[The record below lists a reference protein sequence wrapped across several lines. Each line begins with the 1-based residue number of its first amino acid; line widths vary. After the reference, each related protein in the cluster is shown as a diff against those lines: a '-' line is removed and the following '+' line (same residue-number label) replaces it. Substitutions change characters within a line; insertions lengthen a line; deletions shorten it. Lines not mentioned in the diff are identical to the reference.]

1 MATTGNSRTAQVS
14 TSSFKPLSLQE
25 IMAVPLALQAKEDKA
40 IMALD
45 EFSSLE
51 ANSLDADRDYV
62 SGQIGAFRDEAGSI
76 SDEILSGGVNSG
88 LVHKVRS
95 LRNKKNAELSING
108 KTGQASAAYNQYE
121 ANKKSVMARK
131 DLTAQQKELGLQQ
144 ANSNY
149 EGVVAGGQY
158 EDYTG
163 TASVD
168 LMQKGRDILKYMT
181 PEEKAGSLGMTYSD
195 GMYRDGTYARKTLT
209 PEHIQKVVY
218 QALSSDRN
226 VTNYTNELEQLGIVG
241 NGDLEIQRAAQ
252 SAGNIGQ
259 VNSLKNTSKVI
270 GGTPGGIDA
279 SLGKV
284 DTSQAWDSMMISS
297 GEGLYDRKYDMISG
311 KKAESLFSFP
321 EFAGSEMGSQSGY
334 LPKGPAEF
342 DQLREDEINA
352 GRQKIMDT
360 PIPKET
366 YWYNT
371 LSAKRAKANRLMV
384 YDLKN
389 KNHDAESSSLANIRA
404 TLGELRTNFPAL
416 AGINPETKIGP
427 NGEKLPGRNYTDREV
442 FDIYQRGKKRTMAS
456 FSQVVKPSNPSSTFV
471 AIGEALIGSGKR
483 NGTFTKKNMMTEG
496 GKSGGIDEIAKEFG
510 FESDDEM
517 KIFKE
522 TIRTT
527 GSVMGFSPGHV
538 DMPGAFAVQI
548 ELPDGSTPLI
558 YMQNDDK
565 AVAAFSSVASMNQSV
580 IDANPYNHSRSINA
594 KGELVNQHVI
604 TELSPL
610 SGTYEAAII
619 RSKTKYTSDEIANL
633 TFVRSSKDPSTQ
645 VAVHKVGK
653 PPYDPVVPT
662 VFRHNYDDEIQ
673 RTTKKV
679 TRYYDSIADKKQ
691 GFTKAQKN

>member
-108 KTGQASAAYNQYE
+108 KTGQASAAYNQYQ

-131 DLTAQQKELGLQQ
+131 DLSAQQKELGLQQ

-168 LMQKGRDILKYMT
+168 IMQKGRDILKYMT
-181 PEEKAGSLGMTYSD
+181 PEEKAGALGMTYSD

-226 VTNYTNELEQLGIVG
+226 VTDYTNELEQLGIVG

-252 SAGNIGQ
+252 SAGNVGQ

-270 GGTPGGIDA
+270 GGVPGGIDA
-279 SLGKV
+279 SLGMV
-284 DTSQAWDSMMISS
+284 DKGQAWDSMPISS
-297 GEGLYDRKYDMISG
+297 GDGLWDKKYDMISG

-342 DQLREDEINA
+342 DQVREDEIKA
-352 GRQKIMDT
+352 GRQKIMDQKIPEDT
-360 PIPKET
+360 PFYEI
-366 YWYNT
+366 
-371 LSAKRAKANRLMV
+371 LSLKRGKANRLMA
-384 YDLKN
+384 YDLQN
-389 KNHDAESSSLANIRA
+389 RNHDAESSSLANIRA

-416 AGINPETKIGP
+416 AGVNPETKQ
-427 NGEKLPGRNYTDREV
+427 NYTDREV

-456 FSQVVKPSNPSSTFV
+456 FSQVVKPSNPSSTFI
-471 AIGEALIGSGKR
+471 AIGEALIGSGTR
-483 NGTFTKKNMMTEG
+483 NGSFTKKNMMTEG

-522 TIRTT
+522 AIRTT

-565 AVAAFSSVASMNQSV
+565 AVEAFSSVASMNQSV
-580 IDANPYNHSRSINA
+580 IDANPYKHSRSING

-619 RSKTKYTSDEIANL
+619 RSKTKYTSDELANL
-633 TFVRSSKDPSTQ
+633 TFARSRKDPSTQ
-645 VAVHKVGK
+645 VAVDANGK
-653 PPYDPVVPT
+653 ALVPT

-691 GFTKAQKN
+691 GFTDAQKN

>member
-51 ANSLDADRDYV
+51 ANSLDADKDYV

-149 EGVVAGGQY
+149 EGVVSGGQY

-168 LMQKGRDILKYMT
+168 IMQKGRDILKYMT
-181 PEEKAGSLGMTYSD
+181 PEEKAGALGMTYSD

-226 VTNYTNELEQLGIVG
+226 VVDYTNELEQLGIVG

-252 SAGNIGQ
+252 SAGNVGQ

-279 SLGKV
+279 SLGMV
-284 DTSQAWDSMMISS
+284 DKGQAWDSMPISS
-297 GEGLYDRKYDMISG
+297 GEGLWDKKYDMISG

-342 DQLREDEINA
+342 DQVREDEIKA

-360 PIPKET
+360 PLPEGT
-366 YWYNT
+366 SWYNIV
-371 LSAKRAKANRLMV
+371 SAKRAKANQLMN
-384 YDLKN
+384 YDLN
-389 KNHDAESSSLANIRA
+389 NRDHETESSSLANIRA
-404 TLGELRTNFPAL
+404 TLGDLRTNFPAL
-416 AGINPETKIGP
+416 AGVNPETKQ
-427 NGEKLPGRNYTDREV
+427 NYTDREV

-456 FSQVVKPSNPSSTFV
+456 FSQVVKPSNPSNTFT
-471 AIGEALIGSGKR
+471 ALGEALIGSGKR
-483 NGTFTKKNMMTEG
+483 NGTFTQKHMMTEG
-496 GKSGGIDEIAKEFG
+496 GKSGDIKQIAKEFG
-510 FESDDEM
+510 FESDAEM

-522 TIRTT
+522 AIRTT
-527 GSVMGFSPGHV
+527 GSVLGFSPGHV
-538 DMPGAFAVQI
+538 DMPGAFAVQF
-548 ELPDGSTPLI
+548 ELPDGSSPLV
-558 YMQNDDK
+558 YMKNDDK
-565 AVAAFSSVASMNQSV
+565 TVTAFSSVASMNQSV
-580 IDANPYNHSRSINA
+580 IDANPYKHSRSINA

-619 RSKTKYTSDEIANL
+619 RSKTKYTADEIANL
-633 TFVRSSKDPSTQ
+633 KFARSRKDPSTQ
-645 VAVHKVGK
+645 VAVDEKGK
-653 PPYDPVVPT
+653 ALVPT

-679 TRYYDSIADKKQ
+679 TRFYDSIADKKQ
-691 GFTKAQKN
+691 GFTDAQKN